1 MLEIAVFSAK
11 NLTINNSVNLQ
22 NFLTKFGMLI
32 AKLFRII
39 FCKFNRL
46 RLSYFIMKRV
56 GLQFFSDALF
66 IYFLFLFIFIYFYFL
81 FFYFFLIFSFTF

>member
-66 IYFLFLFIFIYFYFL
+66 IYFFFYLFFFIF
-81 FFYFFLIFSFTF
+81 FFYFFIFF